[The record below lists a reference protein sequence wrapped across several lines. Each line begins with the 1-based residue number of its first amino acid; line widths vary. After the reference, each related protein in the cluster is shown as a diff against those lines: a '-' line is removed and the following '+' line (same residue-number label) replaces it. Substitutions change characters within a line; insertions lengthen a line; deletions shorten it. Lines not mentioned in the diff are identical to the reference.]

1 MTATLPPARYRRGAV
16 WVLVAVMTL
25 FTVVLSACGVSVE
38 SQLEYR
44 QDGSGQRILQ
54 VEIPDEVFDETDP
67 NQRQVIE
74 DSIETHRPDPLIF
87 DGIAH
92 NPGTSAV
99 AEFRL
104 DFASLDDYQGQVN
117 QLLHASDYAGSTEI
131 EAEISHGTLT
141 DTWDINEP
149 FTVADL
155 LGWLPAGLEADG
167 VVTGSQRQQL
177 ADGLQ
182 NGATNEL
189 VIDGEQYASEDD
201 QRLQV
206 SGEESFGYDR
216 VEVDLTVTESGPI
229 VGEIRLHGGSG
240 GETGDQRRAEF
251 LDQAPERLAMDGVSD
266 VHLEHGHDQLRF
278 TAADLSTAG
287 ELVAEFVG
295 NAELGLQVSDQAV
308 DDNHSEFTVTGQNIQ
323 CGSTCQ
329 ASENAVTFSL
339 RLPADYRLQSDTSTS
354 ASSTELSGDFSQVY
368 LRERIVESLHVET
381 SLGMTGSVDQ
391 RYELTL
397 VEDPSDSGVQH
408 LKDALEAVAL
418 DEEHRDGQTLL
429 SFSLAGSDAAQL
441 SERLEE
447 IAPGAHLSRQNDAG
461 LIWPNYT
468 LRADLC
474 PLLGSIPAGVEQ
486 PVTHTVRLPWMHR
499 SVTVDDQGSEQGA
512 EIELTGDQALT
523 FTAGLTGPTVLG
535 ATLLVVIAVLVLVAV
550 ILPLIIT
557 TIRSRRARRAA
568 ETRPM
573 VDPGPPLMAT
583 ANTTGPTNAGITTP
597 LVQRPYPDEQYPDTS
612 LPDPARLEQFDDE
625 KGDDRG

>member
-240 GETGDQRRAEF
+240 EKPAT
-251 LDQAPERLAMDGVSD
+251 SD
-266 VHLEHGHDQLRF
+266 
-278 TAADLSTAG
+278 ALS
-287 ELVAEFVG
+287 
-295 NAELGLQVSDQAV
+295 
-308 DDNHSEFTVTGQNIQ
+308 
-323 CGSTCQ
+323 
-329 ASENAVTFSL
+329 
-339 RLPADYRLQSDTSTS
+339 
-354 ASSTELSGDFSQVY
+354 SSTKRPSGSPW
-368 LRERIVESLHVET
+368 
-381 SLGMTGSVDQ
+381 TGSLMCISNTATTSYVSPPRTCRPPVNSWQ
-391 RYELTL
+391 SSWVTPNWVCRSAT
-397 VEDPSDSGVQH
+397 
-408 LKDALEAVAL
+408 
-418 DEEHRDGQTLL
+418 
-429 SFSLAGSDAAQL
+429 
-441 SERLEE
+441 
-447 IAPGAHLSRQNDAG
+447 RQ
-461 LIWPNYT
+461 
-468 LRADLC
+468 
-474 PLLGSIPAGVEQ
+474 
-486 PVTHTVRLPWMHR
+486 WM
-499 SVTVDDQGSEQGA
+499 
-512 EIELTGDQALT
+512 
-523 FTAGLTGPTVLG
+523 
-535 ATLLVVIAVLVLVAV
+535 
-550 ILPLIIT
+550 T
-557 TIRSRRARRAA
+557 TIPNS
-568 ETRPM
+568 P
-573 VDPGPPLMAT
+573 
-583 ANTTGPTNAGITTP
+583 
-597 LVQRPYPDEQYPDTS
+597 
-612 LPDPARLEQFDDE
+612 
-625 KGDDRG
+625 